1 MTLNSSVLS
10 GFLLQGFSVSSE
22 EQILLFAVLLSL
34 YLVILVGNMVISLV
48 ILLDATL
55 HKSMYFFLMN
65 LPVLELIYSSVT
77 IPKILVS
84 LLLNSKYISI
94 MASATQMYLFIS
106 LGSAESALLTTMA
119 YDQYVAI
126 CHPLQ
131 YPSIMNKRM
140 CILLAITS
148 RTIDIPAQILQTG
161 LLFCLPFCSSNK
173 TNHIF
178 CDPVLLLTMACSDT
192 FVNETM
198 IYIISAFFGLVPFS
212 MIVVSYS
219 SILITILK
227 IPTIKGRR
235 KTFSTCSANLTVLA
249 LFYVSGFINYLQ
261 PKSKILPDTDKL
273 LCLFYTV
280 FPAILNPF
288 IYSL

>member
-1 MTLNSSVLS
+1 SSCKVFLSVLKS
-10 GFLLQGFSVSSE
+10 RFCYLLCC
-22 EQILLFAVLLSL
+22 SL
-34 YLVILVGNMVISLV
+34 YLVILAGNMVINLV

-55 HKSMYFFLMN
+55 HKSMYFFLKN

-77 IPKILVS
+77 IPKIIVS
-84 LLLNSKYISI
+84 LLLNSKHISI
-94 MASATQMYLFIS
+94 MAFATQMYLFLS
-106 LGSAESALLTTMA
+106 LGSTESALLTTMA
-119 YDQYVAI
+119 YDWYVAI

-131 YPSIMNKRM
+131 YPSIMNKRL

-148 RTIDIPAQILQTG
+148 QTIDIPAQILQTG
-161 LLFCLPFCSSNK
+161 LLFSLPFCSSNK
-173 TNHIF
+173 INHIF

-192 FVNETM
+192 SVNETM
-198 IYIISAFFGLVPFS
+198 IYIISAFFGLAPFS

-235 KTFSTCSANLTVLA
+235 KTFSTCFSHLTMLA